1 MAPQSPADGSATSA
15 DPLLERLRLATRGV
29 YEVEGELG
37 RGGMAVVYLGIDRRL
52 ERRVA
57 IKVMDPR
64 LSLTQ
69 GMAER
74 FLREARIAARLQH
87 PNIITVYEI
96 RQSDDII
103 FFVMSLVDGVAVD
116 EICRTIGPLPI
127 DQARWI
133 LLQASRALAFAHS
146 EGVVHRDIKPANIL
160 LNFKGEVVLTDFGI
174 AKALGGEGLTQ
185 SGQSIGT
192 PVYMSPEQFSG
203 MELGPPSDQYSLGVT
218 AYQLLTGKA
227 PFGGDLYQLVAAHGT
242 AAAAP
247 LRDLRPDCPAF
258 LANAVMRMLEKRP
271 SERWPSLDDLQEVF
285 GANMAMDGGIA
296 RRKLAETA
304 VALRRERAGASRI
317 VDVAT
322 PGAGTSSDTFIVTI
336 SPSGATIFVGGALEL
351 RASVSLDTGQS
362 LPGAAVEWSSSDPA
376 VITVSPTG
384 ALTGLQPGSALIR
397 ASVHRAWADASI
409 RVEVAPIARLSLN
422 KPNVTMRVGDVMLP
436 EVMAVDVNGV
446 TRPDT
451 SLVWISRSP
460 AVAELDAPGRIRAI
474 SPGLVVVDVSIGNVR
489 RSIDVT
495 VVRRP
500 ISSLRLH
507 AVPPRLELGAAVS
520 LRVDAFDDVGAAVVA
535 PPVRWTSSA
544 PSVVHVDSAGTAL
557 AIGPGVAR
565 IAASVDEATDSV
577 ELEALE
583 PPVGAIQLSLG
594 EAAVEVGDDVNV
606 VLRVK
611 DPNGALRSS
620 NGVRVW
626 SSTPELADYDAATSV
641 IRTRAVGEVLINAAV
656 DDPRHSAEQVSVRLV
671 VRPVSV
677 VRLDVF
683 PEALDI
689 EIGAVAALNVR
700 GVDRRGREVKQ
711 FTSTWV
717 CDAPEMAVVEGA
729 GIVRAL
735 QPGATSLRVRT
746 TNSVGLALEEVVPVR
761 VRPASIAR
769 LSITAEHTMLSS
781 GDIEVLRVSTWSATG
796 IEVPDA
802 VPLWRSTDPAVA
814 RVEGSGRLL
823 ALAPG
828 RATII
833 AELDGKNAQITILVA
848 PAPIVGLSM
857 RPESVSAIVGASVP
871 LRCEAVD
878 RDGNGVKPQVRWTVS
893 PADLARVNESGD
905 LTALRAGSGRVR
917 ASLVTP
923 ADSIGV
929 LTSPSQLYAEAA
941 LETRDARVVSLNFD
955 VTSCALKVGER
966 RKPGLNALGENGAAF
981 PLTGVR
987 LKSENVAIVKVLS
1000 NGNIEAVTAGATR
1013 VIANLHDE
1021 EATLSVNV
1029 TAVEKRAAPSL
1040 KLLLG
1045 GAVAVVLAIGAVFA
1059 LKGNRTSST
1068 GAIDTPSI
1076 AAVAARG
1083 APDVASPRVTAP
1095 TPAVRDTAV
1104 AVTPI
1109 ATPAATQTST
1119 ATSTVA
1125 PSARDSA
1132 AQPAN
1137 RGRTTIS
1144 PAQTTIVAPRD
1155 TARKPAPKKETKSPF
1170 GNVPDRPVAPP
1181 VNRAQ
1186 PTTTVTAPVL
1196 PPVTRAPTTEPAT
1209 TPAVAPPAQGAGAQ
1223 VRPQTPVVDPAP
1235 AASADLPTRD
1245 ELRVVAERI
1254 ADEVR
1259 NGRRRTGADLT
1270 QFFADG
1276 ADYSVSLSGLPTV
1289 VSEAGGRTRAEFELR
1304 LSRRNN
1310 FGVPERRVL
1319 GVTME
1324 VSRRNQVPTLESVVL
1339 GALRKGK

>member
-1 MAPQSPADGSATSA
+1 MAPQSSADGTATSA

-37 RGGMAVVYLGIDRRL
+37 RGGMAVVYLAVDRRL

-116 EICRTIGPLPI
+116 EICRLSGPLPI

-160 LNFKGEVVLTDFGI
+160 LNFKGEVILTDFGI

-203 MELGPPSDQYSLGVT
+203 MELGPASDQYSLGIT

-242 AAAAP
+242 VAAAP

-271 SERWPSLDDLQEVF
+271 SDRWPSLDDLHEVF
-285 GANMAMDGGIA
+285 GANMAMDGGIS

-304 VALRRERAGASRI
+304 VALRRERAGPSRI
-317 VDVAT
+317 TGVVT
-322 PGAGTSSDTFIVTI
+322 PSVGTGSDTFIVTI
-336 SPSGATIFVGGALEL
+336 SPPGATIFVGGALEL
-351 RASVSLDTGQS
+351 RASVALDTGQS

-376 VITVSPTG
+376 VITVSATG
-384 ALTGLQPGSALIR
+384 ALAGVQPGSAVIR
-397 ASVHRAWADASI
+397 ASVHRAWAEATI
-409 RVEVAPIARLSLN
+409 RVEAAPIARLSLN
-422 KPNVTMRVGDVMLP
+422 KPNITMRVGDVMQP

-451 SLVWISRSP
+451 NLVWISRSP

-500 ISSLRLH
+500 ISSLRLQ
-507 AVPPRLELGAAVS
+507 AVPARLELGAAVS

-544 PSVVHVDSAGTAL
+544 PSVIHVDSAGTAL
-557 AIGPGVAR
+557 AIGPGSAR

-611 DPNGALRSS
+611 DPNGALRSN

-626 SSTPELADYDAATSV
+626 SSTPALADFDAATSV
-641 IRTRAVGEVLINAAV
+641 IRTHDVGEVLINAGV
-656 DDPRHSAEQVSVRLV
+656 DDPRHTADQVSVRLV
-671 VRPVSV
+671 VRPISV
-677 VRLDVF
+677 VRLDVY
-683 PEALDI
+683 PHALDI

-700 GVDRRGREVKQ
+700 GIDRRGREVKQ
-711 FTSTWV
+711 FTATWV
-717 CDAPEMAVVEGA
+717 CDAPELAVVEGA

-746 TNSVGLALEEVVPVR
+746 TNAAGLALEEVVPIR

-781 GDIEVLRVSTWSATG
+781 GDIEVLRVSTWSTTG

-833 AELDGKNAQITILVA
+833 AELDGKNAQIAILVA

-857 RPESVSAIVGASVP
+857 RPERVSAMVGASVS
-871 LRCEAVD
+871 LSCEAVD
-878 RDGNGVKPQVRWTVS
+878 RDGNAVTPQVRWTVS
-893 PADLARVNESGD
+893 PTDLARVNESGS
-905 LTALRAGSGRVR
+905 LTALRVGTGRVR
-917 ASLVTP
+917 VSLVTP
-923 ADSIGV
+923 ADGTGV
-929 LTSPSQLYAEAA
+929 LTSPSQLFAEAV
-941 LETRDARVVSLNFD
+941 LETRDPRLVSLRFGE
-955 VTSCALKVGER
+955 TSRALKAGER
-966 RKPGLNALGENGAAF
+966 WKPTLVALAENGAAL

-987 LKSENVAIVKVLS
+987 LRSDNDAVVRVLS
-1000 NGNIEAVTAGATR
+1000 NGSIEAVSAGTSR
-1013 VIANLHDE
+1013 VAASLDDE
-1021 EATLSVNV
+1021 EATLNVSV
-1029 TAVEKRAAPSL
+1029 TAARKRAGPSL
-1040 KLLLG
+1040 KIILG
-1045 GAVAVVLAIGAVFA
+1045 GGVAALLAVGAFFALNGTGASTTAGAADTAVVVVPPP
-1059 LKGNRTSST
+1059 TVP
-1068 GAIDTPSI
+1068 DT
-1076 AAVAARG
+1076 ATR
-1083 APDVASPRVTAP
+1083 RVTPP
-1095 TPAVRDTAV
+1095 TLAVRDTAV
-1104 AVTPI
+1104 AVAPI
-1109 ATPAATQTST
+1109 AASSVALPAHDTSIRQPDRGVT
-1119 ATSTVA
+1119 AKTAPPKPTVA
-1125 PSARDSA
+1125 A
-1132 AQPAN
+1132 
-1137 RGRTTIS
+1137 
-1144 PAQTTIVAPRD
+1144 RD
-1155 TARKPAPKKETKSPF
+1155 TAKAQPPKKESRSPF
-1170 GNVPDRPVAPP
+1170 GSVAESPVAPAANRAQQTVPVAPP
-1181 VNRAQ
+1181 VTRTQQAA
-1186 PTTTVTAPVL
+1186 PTVTPVVTAPV
-1196 PPVTRAPTTEPAT
+1196 
-1209 TPAVAPPAQGAGAQ
+1209 QGNGAQ
-1223 VRPQTPVVDPAP
+1223 VRPQPAAVDPAP
-1235 AASADLPTRD
+1235 PASTAASGELPTRD

-1254 ADEVR
+1254 AEDVR
-1259 NGRRRTGADLT
+1259 NGRRRTSADLT

-1276 ADYSVSLSGLPTV
+1276 AEYSVALAGLPTV
-1289 VSEAGGRTRAEFELR
+1289 VSEAAGKTRAEFELR
-1304 LSRRNN
+1304 LSRRNYL
-1310 FGVPERRVL
+1310 GIPEKRML
-1319 GVTME
+1319 SVTME
-1324 VSRRNQVPTLESVVL
+1324 VSRRNQVPTLESAVL
-1339 GALRKGK
+1339 GALRKAK